1 MNEVVKLERHDVIAI
16 VTVNSPPVNA
26 LSAAVRGG
34 IFECMKS
41 AIADAEVKAI
51 VLTCGGRTF
60 IAGADITEF
69 GKPPKP
75 PGLAEVLVL
84 MENSP
89 KPIIAAIHGT
99 ALGGGLE
106 VALACHYRVAT
117 KEARLGL
124 PEVKLGLLP
133 GAGGTQ
139 RLPRAVG
146 PELAV
151 KMIVSGD
158 PIGAAEALKNGLIE
172 EIVEGPAAGGEA
184 FARKVLAEKRPL
196 RKLRDDDSKLAAAK
210 ADISIFTNA
219 VAALTKKARGLEAPF
234 AAADAVRAAIELPF
248 DEGLKKEREGFL
260 KLVSSDQSK
269 AQRYAFFSEREAAKI
284 AGVPEGTKPRP
295 VERVAIIGAGTM
307 GGGIAMSFAN
317 AGIPVTLIETSEEQL
332 KRGMGV
338 MQKNYEATAA
348 RGGIPADAPAKRM
361 GLITGV
367 VGLENVKDADLV
379 IEAVFET
386 MAVKKEVFEA
396 LDKHAKPGA
405 VLASNTSYLNIDEIA
420 KVTKRPQ
427 DVLGM
432 HFFSPAN
439 VMKLCEIVRADKTAP
454 DALTT
459 AVSIARKIAKVP
471 AVVGVCDGFVGNRML
486 AQRGKQSEK
495 LLFEGALPQQVDAVV
510 TKFGMPMGPF
520 AMSDLA
526 GLDIGWRSRKDRG
539 IKSEIADALCEAG
552 RFGQKTGK
560 GYYKYEAGSRAALP
574 DPEVEKLIDETLQR
588 LGRKKRVVSDDE
600 ILERMMYPMIN
611 EGARILEENIAAR
624 PSDIDVI
631 WLYGYGWPIYRG
643 GPMFYAD
650 QVGLKHIADRLSYY
664 AKETNDPSLEP
675 APCSSVSPPKARP
688 LRRWPRSRRR
698 LDGASRRAVLSGKA
712 SAGTTRS
719 RAARCPTC
727 CRQRSPSS
735 ASRPAHRIPRP
746 ADQLQRTRSAGGD
759 SRQRLPSRRLRQ
771 EQFGRAVPRQFA
783 GSSRQFLRRAE
794 GRRPRRASVAARRR
808 DRAVAQ
814 AHGLRRAG
822 AGHQQPLG
830 AAADRAEI
838 PRQGPARSPD
848 RLRGRSLGQGRNAAD
863 GAAGSSAIVTYKQ
876 FTDGAT
882 KPAQWP
888 AISADDVALLQY
900 TGGTTGLAEGR
911 DAQPRQSDVGGVG
924 LRRLGQAGA
933 RRAQRDRARD
943 LRAAAVSH
951 LRADG
956 GAALRDPAR
965 PSDLAAPTLRCRSR
979 HARHRGQARDRLSR
993 ACRRCGSRSPHCP
1006 ISTSAICPR
1015 WCPAA
1020 PAARRCRSRSQKSSS
1035 AGSA

>member
-1 MNEVVKLERHDVIAI
+1 M
-16 VTVNSPPVNA
+16 
-26 LSAAVRGG
+26 
-34 IFECMKS
+34 
-41 AIADAEVKAI
+41 
-51 VLTCGGRTF
+51 
-60 IAGADITEF
+60 
-69 GKPPKP
+69 
-75 PGLAEVLVL
+75 
-84 MENSP
+84 
-89 KPIIAAIHGT
+89 
-99 ALGGGLE
+99 
-106 VALACHYRVAT
+106 
-117 KEARLGL
+117 
-124 PEVKLGLLP
+124 
-133 GAGGTQ
+133 
-139 RLPRAVG
+139 
-146 PELAV
+146 
-151 KMIVSGD
+151 
-158 PIGAAEALKNGLIE
+158 
-172 EIVEGPAAGGEA
+172 
-184 FARKVLAEKRPL
+184 

-284 AGVPEGTKPRP
+284 AGVPDGTKPRP

-317 AGIPVTLIETSEEQL
+317 AGIPVTLIETGEEQL
-332 KRGMGV
+332 KRGLGV

-348 RGGIPADAPAKRM
+348 RGGIPADAPA
-361 GLITGV
+361 T
-367 VGLENVKDADLV
+367 
-379 IEAVFET
+379 VFET

-439 VMKLCEIVRADKTAP
+439 VMKLCEIVRAEKTAP

-611 EGARILEENIAAR
+611 EGARILEEGIAAR

-650 QVGLKHIADRLSYY
+650 QVGLKHIADCLSYY

-675 APCSSVSPPKARP
+675 AALLK
-688 LRRWPRSRRR
+688 R
-698 LDGASRRAVLSGKA
+698 LA
-712 SAGTTRS
+712 
-719 RAARCPTC
+719 
-727 CRQRSPSS
+727 
-735 ASRPAHRIPRP
+735 
-746 ADQLQRTRSAGGD
+746 
-759 SRQRLPSRRLRQ
+759 
-771 EQFGRAVPRQFA
+771 
-783 GSSRQFLRRAE
+783 AE
-794 GRRPRRASVAARRR
+794 GKTFASLAQSKAA
-808 DRAVAQ
+808 
-814 AHGLRRAG
+814 
-822 AGHQQPLG
+822 
-830 AAADRAEI
+830 
-838 PRQGPARSPD
+838 
-848 RLRGRSLGQGRNAAD
+848 
-863 GAAGSSAIVTYKQ
+863 
-876 FTDGAT
+876 
-882 KPAQWP
+882 
-888 AISADDVALLQY
+888 
-900 TGGTTGLAEGR
+900 
-911 DAQPRQSDVGGVG
+911 
-924 LRRLGQAGA
+924 
-933 RRAQRDRARD
+933 
-943 LRAAAVSH
+943 
-951 LRADG
+951 
-956 GAALRDPAR
+956 
-965 PSDLAAPTLRCRSR
+965 
-979 HARHRGQARDRLSR
+979 
-993 ACRRCGSRSPHCP
+993 
-1006 ISTSAICPR
+1006 
-1015 WCPAA
+1015 
-1020 PAARRCRSRSQKSSS
+1020 
-1035 AGSA
+1035 

>member
-1 MNEVVKLERHDVIAI
+1 VNEVVKLECHDVIAI

-34 IFECMKS
+34 IFDCIKS
-41 AIADAEVKAI
+41 AIADPEVKAI

-75 PGLAEVLVL
+75 PGLHEVLTV

-106 VALACHYRVAT
+106 VALACHFRVAT
-117 KEARLGL
+117 KDARLGL

-151 KMIVSGD
+151 KMIVGGE
-158 PIGAAEALKNGLIE
+158 PISAPEALKNGLIE
-172 EIVEGPAAGGEA
+172 EIVEGPASGGEA

-210 ADISIFTNA
+210 ADRSIFTNA
-219 VAALTKKARGLEAPF
+219 VAAMTKRARGLEAPF
-234 AAADAVRAAIELPF
+234 AAADAVGAAIDLPF

-269 AQRYAFFSEREAAKI
+269 AQRYAFFSEREAAKV
-284 AGVPEGTKPRP
+284 AGVPEGTKPRN

-317 AGIPVTLIETSEEQL
+317 AGEEQL

-367 VGLENVKDADLV
+367 VGIENVKDADLV

-386 MAVKKEVFEA
+386 MAIKKEVFTK
-396 LDKHAKPGA
+396 LDQFAKPGA

-459 AVSIARKIAKVP
+459 AVAVARRIAKVP

-486 AQRGKQSEK
+486 SQRGKQAEK

-520 AMSDLA
+520 AMGDLA

-560 GYYKYEAGSRAALP
+560 GYYKYEAGSRAAMP
-574 DPEVEKLIDETLQR
+574 DPDVEKLIDETLQR
-588 LGRKKRVVSDDE
+588 LGRKRRVVSDDE

-611 EGARILEENIAAR
+611 EGARILEEKIAAR

-675 APCSSVSPPKARP
+675 APLLK
-688 LRRWPRSRRR
+688 R
-698 LDGASRRAVLSGKA
+698 LA
-712 SAGTTRS
+712 
-719 RAARCPTC
+719 
-727 CRQRSPSS
+727 
-735 ASRPAHRIPRP
+735 
-746 ADQLQRTRSAGGD
+746 
-759 SRQRLPSRRLRQ
+759 
-771 EQFGRAVPRQFA
+771 
-783 GSSRQFLRRAE
+783 AE
-794 GRRPRRASVAARRR
+794 GKTFASLTQSAKAA
-808 DRAVAQ
+808 
-814 AHGLRRAG
+814 
-822 AGHQQPLG
+822 
-830 AAADRAEI
+830 
-838 PRQGPARSPD
+838 
-848 RLRGRSLGQGRNAAD
+848 
-863 GAAGSSAIVTYKQ
+863 
-876 FTDGAT
+876 
-882 KPAQWP
+882 
-888 AISADDVALLQY
+888 
-900 TGGTTGLAEGR
+900 
-911 DAQPRQSDVGGVG
+911 
-924 LRRLGQAGA
+924 
-933 RRAQRDRARD
+933 
-943 LRAAAVSH
+943 
-951 LRADG
+951 
-956 GAALRDPAR
+956 
-965 PSDLAAPTLRCRSR
+965 
-979 HARHRGQARDRLSR
+979 
-993 ACRRCGSRSPHCP
+993 
-1006 ISTSAICPR
+1006 
-1015 WCPAA
+1015 
-1020 PAARRCRSRSQKSSS
+1020 
-1035 AGSA
+1035 

>member
-1 MNEVVKLERHDVIAI
+1 
-16 VTVNSPPVNA
+16 
-26 LSAAVRGG
+26 
-34 IFECMKS
+34 
-41 AIADAEVKAI
+41 
-51 VLTCGGRTF
+51 
-60 IAGADITEF
+60 
-69 GKPPKP
+69 
-75 PGLAEVLVL
+75 
-84 MENSP
+84 
-89 KPIIAAIHGT
+89 
-99 ALGGGLE
+99 
-106 VALACHYRVAT
+106 
-117 KEARLGL
+117 
-124 PEVKLGLLP
+124 
-133 GAGGTQ
+133 
-139 RLPRAVG
+139 
-146 PELAV
+146 
-151 KMIVSGD
+151 
-158 PIGAAEALKNGLIE
+158 
-172 EIVEGPAAGGEA
+172 
-184 FARKVLAEKRPL
+184 VLAEKRPL

-317 AGIPVTLIETSEEQL
+317 AGIPVTLIETGEEQL
-332 KRGMGV
+332 KRGLGV

-574 DPEVEKLIDETLQR
+574 DPEVEKLIDETLLR

-675 APCSSVSPPKARP
+675 APLLKRLAAEGKTFASLAQIESGLMATIAYVSPFHSPFGGSGVRRSASARHHGLAESAHDP
-688 LRRWPRSRRR
+688 
-698 LDGASRRAVLSGKA
+698 SRRAVLSA
-712 SAGTTRS
+712 
-719 RAARCPTC
+719 
-727 CRQRSPSS
+727 
-735 ASRPAHRIPRP
+735 
-746 ADQLQRTRSAGGD
+746 
-759 SRQRLPSRRLRQ
+759 
-771 EQFGRAVPRQFA
+771 
-783 GSSRQFLRRAE
+783 
-794 GRRPRRASVAARRR
+794 RRP
-808 DRAVAQ
+808 
-814 AHGLRRAG
+814 L
-822 AGHQQPLG
+822 
-830 AAADRAEI
+830 
-838 PRQGPARSPD
+838 
-848 RLRGRSLGQGRNAAD
+848 GRS
-863 GAAGSSAIVTYKQ
+863 
-876 FTDGAT
+876 
-882 KPAQWP
+882 
-888 AISADDVALLQY
+888 
-900 TGGTTGLAEGR
+900 
-911 DAQPRQSDVGGVG
+911 
-924 LRRLGQAGA
+924 
-933 RRAQRDRARD
+933 DRARH
-943 LRAAAVSH
+943 A
-951 LRADG
+951 
-956 GAALRDPAR
+956 AR
-965 PSDLAAPTLRCRSR
+965 PFVDRGRRIRLAA
-979 HARHRGQARDRLSR
+979 RD
-993 ACRRCGSRSPHCP
+993 
-1006 ISTSAICPR
+1006 
-1015 WCPAA
+1015 
-1020 PAARRCRSRSQKSSS
+1020 
-1035 AGSA
+1035 